1 MVISG
6 NSIKKLI
13 AEKKLKINPFK
24 EENVGAVTV
33 DLHLSQTAL
42 NPETGKE
49 ADLHDFHLSL
59 DEFYLAN
66 VEEFL
71 KLPGNLVAR
80 VIPRSSLA
88 RLGVLATFDA
98 DILPPN
104 YAGKPLLTLKNLS
117 RKPVLLKP
125 GLAVAQLMFEQVDQ
139 DVEGYTSRYDH
150 KKIEESKLCEE
161 MDSTSFDSSKEVAK
175 KRRS

>member
-1 MVISG
+1 MVLSG
-6 NSIKKLI
+6 QTIKKLI
-13 AEKKLKINPFK
+13 KDGKIKINPYS
-24 EENVGAVTV
+24 EEAIGAVAI
-33 DLHLSQTAL
+33 DLHLDQSAL
-42 NPETGKE
+42 NPDNREE
-49 ADLHDFHLSL
+49 VDLKDFHLSL
-59 DEFYLAN
+59 DEFFLAN
-66 VEEFL
+66 TREFVE
-71 KLPGNLVAR
+71 LPDNLVAR

-125 GLAVAQLMFEQVDQ
+125 GLAVAQIMFEELDQ
-139 DVEGYTSRYDH
+139 SVEGYSSRYDH

-161 MDSTSFDSSKEVAK
+161 MDDGKN
-175 KRRS
+175 

>member
-1 MVISG
+1 MILSKQT
-6 NSIKKLI
+6 IEKLI
-13 AEKKLKINPFK
+13 AERKISINPLEK
-24 EENVGAVTV
+24 GSVQAVSV
-33 DLHLSQTAL
+33 DLHLDETAL
-42 NPETGKE
+42 NPADSKE
-49 ADLHDFHLSL
+49 VSLKDFHLSL

-66 VEEFL
+66 TLEFVE
-71 KLPGNLVAR
+71 LPGNIVGR
-80 VIPRSSLA
+80 IVPRSSLA

-125 GLAVAQLMFEQVDQ
+125 GLAVAQIMFEQVDKK
-139 DVEGYTSRYDH
+139 VKGYKSRYDH

-161 MDSTSFDSSKEVAK
+161 LDSPPFDSSK
-175 KRRS
+175 

>member
-1 MVISG
+1 MILSKQ
-6 NSIKKLI
+6 SIERLI
-13 AEKKLKINPFK
+13 KEKKIKINPF
-24 EENVGAVTV
+24 EETSLQSVSV
-33 DLHLSQTAL
+33 DLHLDSTAL
-42 NPETGKE
+42 NPDNSKE
-49 ADLHDFHLSL
+49 VDLADFHLSL

-66 VEEFL
+66 TLEFIEI
-71 KLPGNLVAR
+71 PGNLVAR
-80 VIPRSSLA
+80 IVPRSSLA

-125 GLAVAQLMFEQVDQ
+125 GLAVAQIMFEEVDQ
-139 DVEGYTSRYDH
+139 EIEGYKSRYDH

-161 MDSTSFDSSKEVAK
+161 ME
-175 KRRS
+175 

>member
-1 MVISG
+1 MVLSG
-6 NSIKKLI
+6 NTIKKLI
-13 AEKKLKINPFK
+13 EEKRIKINPYDP
-24 EENVGAVTV
+24 NSLGAVVV
-33 DLHLSQTAL
+33 DLHLDTTAL
-42 NPETGKE
+42 NPESSKE
-49 ADLHDFHLSL
+49 VSLKDFHLSL

-66 VEEFL
+66 TKEFIQI
-71 KLPGNLVAR
+71 PGDIVAR
-80 VIPRSSLA
+80 IVPRSSLA

-125 GLAVAQLMFEQVDQ
+125 GLAVAQIMFEQVDQ
-139 DVEGYTSRYDH
+139 EVEGYFSRYDH

-161 MDSTSFDSSKEVAK
+161 MK
-175 KRRS
+175 

>member
-1 MVISG
+1 MVLSKQTIE
-6 NSIKKLI
+6 KLI
-13 AEKKLKINPFK
+13 KEKKIKINPFDQSSLQ
-24 EENVGAVTV
+24 AVSI
-33 DLHLSQTAL
+33 DLHLDSTAL
-42 NPETGKE
+42 NPDSGKE
-49 ADLHDFHLSL
+49 TSLKDFHLSL

-66 VEEFL
+66 TMEFVE
-71 KLPGNLVAR
+71 LPGNLIAR
-80 VIPRSSLA
+80 VVPRSSLA

-125 GLAVAQLMFEQVDQ
+125 GLAVAQIMFEQVDQ
-139 DVEGYTSRYDH
+139 ETKGYKSRYDH

-161 MDSTSFDSSKEVAK
+161 FEN
-175 KRRS
+175 